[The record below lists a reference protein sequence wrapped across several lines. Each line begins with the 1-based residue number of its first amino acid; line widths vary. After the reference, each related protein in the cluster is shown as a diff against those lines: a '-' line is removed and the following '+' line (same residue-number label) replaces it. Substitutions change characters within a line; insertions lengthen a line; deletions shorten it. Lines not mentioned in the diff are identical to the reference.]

1 MGNVITVG
9 NAEMQ
14 IREYNGQRV
23 VTFKD
28 IDEVHQ
34 RKPGTTRNNFYKHKS
49 HFVLG
54 EDYYIVTKE
63 NSNVVKGDFNVASS
77 HIGEI
82 SPKGLTL
89 ITETGY
95 LMLVKSFRDDLS
107 WEVQRKLVTSYFN
120 ARQTPPQ
127 IESRAENAPSCP
139 ETTDWYTINK
149 NRLNDIALYAKKSE
163 KEFTTA
169 FFNMIG
175 SVYDIERAIVIYC
188 KETDKYPSKY
198 DLLNYFPNLMAE
210 ADRRLQLIEDE
221 IEDRKRR

>member
-1 MGNVITVG
+1 MGSVITVG

-23 VTFKD
+23 VAFND
-28 IDEVHQ
+28 IDFVHG
-34 RKPGTTRNNFYKHKS
+34 RKPGTAKRNFSENRKRFIDGDDFYT
-49 HFVLG
+49 
-54 EDYYIVTKE
+54 VTKKE
-63 NSNVVKGDFNVASS
+63 LGTKFVPSYGFDDRASS
-77 HIGEI
+77 GI
-82 SPKGLTL
+82 L

-120 ARQTPPQ
+120 AKQTPPQ

-169 FFNMIG
+169 FFNLIG

-198 DLLNYFPNLMAE
+198 DLLNYFPNLRAE

>member
-1 MGNVITVG
+1 MGSVITVG

-14 IREYNGQRV
+14 IREYHGQRV
-23 VTFKD
+23 VTFND
-28 IDEVHQ
+28 IDKVHG
-34 RKPGTTRNNFYKHKS
+34 KKLGTTKRNFTNNKKRFS
-49 HFVLG
+49 EG
-54 EDYYIVTKE
+54 EDFFKVLRSDLGVNFTPSY
-63 NSNVVKGDFNVASS
+63 GFDDRASS
-77 HIGEI
+77 GI
-82 SPKGLTL
+82 L

-127 IESRAENAPSCP
+127 IESRTENAPSCP

-169 FFNMIG
+169 FFNLIG

-198 DLLNYFPNLMAE
+198 DLLNYFPNLRAE

>member
-1 MGNVITVG
+1 MGSVITVG
-9 NAEMQ
+9 NSEMQ

-28 IDEVHQ
+28 IDEVHNRPSGTARYRFRDN
-34 RKPGTTRNNFYKHKS
+34 RKHFIEGTDFFKVTQQTFENTE
-49 HFVLG
+49 LG
-54 EDYYIVTKE
+54 ENRPNWIESVSKRGT
-63 NSNVVKGDFNVASS
+63 
-77 HIGEI
+77 I
-82 SPKGLTL
+82 L

-120 ARQTPPQ
+120 AKQTPPQ
-127 IESRAENAPSCP
+127 IESRTENEPSCP

-198 DLLNYFPNLMAE
+198 DLLNYFPNLRAE

>member
-1 MGNVITVG
+1 MGSVITVG
-9 NAEMQ
+9 NSEMQ

-28 IDEVHQ
+28 VDMVHERPNGTAKRTFTKNKKHFIDG
-34 RKPGTTRNNFYKHKS
+34 K
-49 HFVLG
+49 
-54 EDYYIVTKE
+54 DYYSITKRE
-63 NSNVVKGDFNVASS
+63 FGTKYVPNPSQLSGNPNIEV
-77 HIGEI
+77 I
-82 SPKGLTL
+82 LL
-89 ITETGY
+89 TETGY

-120 ARQTPPQ
+120 AKQTPPQ
-127 IESRAENAPSCP
+127 IESRAENVPSCP
-139 ETTDWYTINK
+139 ETTDWYMINK

-198 DLLNYFPNLMAE
+198 DLLNYFPNLRAE